1 MRWLFLLVL
10 VLPALE
16 IGMFIWIGGK
26 IGPWYVILLILLTG
40 IIGISIARW
49 QGLQTWRDVQW
60 QLSQGQVPTKQI
72 IDGVCIFIGGIFLF
86 SPGFITDTI
95 GLIFVIPL
103 TRRFIRQGLYNW
115 LKRSLERG
123 TIIFRRW

>member
-1 MRWLFLLVL
+1 MLVL

-103 TRRFIRQGLYNW
+103 TRRFIRQGLYIW

>member
-103 TRRFIRQGLYNW
+103 TRRFIRQGLYIW

>member
-26 IGPWYVILLILLTG
+26 ICPCYVILLILLPG

-103 TRRFIRQGLYNW
+103 TRRFIRQGLYIW

>member
-72 IDGVCIFIGGIFLF
+72 IDGVCIFIGGIFLL

-103 TRRFIRQGLYNW
+103 TRRFIRQGLYIW

>member
-95 GLIFVIPL
+95 GLIFVMPL